1 MGFRRIAIAVGAGA
15 LMLSLVGVAVA
26 TNPAGATTPTGTGIF
41 TCTSVSGQVTYT
53 PAWSNTGKGSVR
65 AALSLTGTGCSGG
78 SPVPATVSISGKGK
92 FPNGSGNCP
101 QTSANWAGKL
111 KITFATVKKSK
122 VTGAFASVGANAQTG
137 LGTITTNTLIIP
149 VVVTGSYATTGSTP
163 FLSAVGPST
172 GTCATGVSSTTF
184 TSGLISK
191 F

>member
-1 MGFRRIAIAVGAGA
+1 MGFRRIAVAVGAGA
-15 LMLSLVGVAVA
+15 LMLSLVGFAVA
-26 TNPAGATTPTGTGIF
+26 TDPAGATTPTGTGVF
-41 TCTSVSGQVTYT
+41 TCTVVSGQVTYT

-78 SPVPATVSISGKGK
+78 TPVPATVSISGKGK

-122 VTGAFASVGANAQTG
+122 VTGAFASVGANSPG

-184 TSGLISK
+184 TSGLISQ